1 MRRSD
6 EKAPRVVPKSNVCE
20 SLLSSNPFPAA
31 EIKHIKQET
40 IANIAINMK
49 IVDECLRNL
58 KYRHIPTPS
67 CWNWDSGGK
76 ELQQQNLPGLKEQ
89 HDSQH
94 PYF

>member
-1 MRRSD
+1 
-6 EKAPRVVPKSNVCE
+6 
-20 SLLSSNPFPAA
+20 
-31 EIKHIKQET
+31 
-40 IANIAINMK
+40 MK